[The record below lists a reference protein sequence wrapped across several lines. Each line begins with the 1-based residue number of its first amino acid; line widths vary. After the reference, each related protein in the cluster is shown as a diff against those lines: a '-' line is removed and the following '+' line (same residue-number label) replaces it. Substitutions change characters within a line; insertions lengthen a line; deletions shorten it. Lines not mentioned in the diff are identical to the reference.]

1 MNEISIKQ
9 LMNLQN
15 PKIIDIRD
23 KYSYSQGHIN
33 NAVNIPYYSL
43 LSNYS
48 IYLNKTDTYYLY
60 CDYGKQSMEISNRLN
75 LFGYHTFYIKEGYLD
90 FKNNFI

>member
-9 LMNLQN
+9 LMNLKN

-33 NAVNIPYYSL
+33 TAVNIPYYSL

-48 IYLNKTDTYYLY
+48 IYLNKKDTYYLY

>member
-9 LMNLQN
+9 LMNLKK

-75 LFGYHTFYIKEGYLD
+75 LFGYHTFYVKEGYLD
-90 FKNNFI
+90 FKNYYK

>member
-9 LMNLQN
+9 LMNLKN

-33 NAVNIPYYSL
+33 NAINIPYYSL

>member
-9 LMNLQN
+9 LMNLKN

-23 KYSYSQGHIN
+23 NYSYSQGHIN

-90 FKNNFI
+90 FKNNFS

>member
-9 LMNLQN
+9 LMNLKN

-75 LFGYHTFYIKEGYLD
+75 LFGYHTFYVKEGYLD
-90 FKNNFI
+90 FKNYYK

>member
-9 LMNLQN
+9 LMNLKN